1 MGANVKMMTVLRS
14 WISTSLAAKDDECL
28 LAILKYLSRL
38 PVTKESATASKIGK
52 MVQKLTKEGSP
63 AIKKLANEVKDNWFS
78 KMDLGT
84 PTSAAPTP
92 VETSKSTPTKDDAR
106 KRDRSTDSTKS
117 SSSSMTGKPD
127 VQVVSAKKARPSSA
141 TAAAPAKKGT
151 VTIIPSAGPVEKK
164 KAASVPS
171 FDIFKSLSAKTD
183 LPKIKKSDKP
193 VERKSSEKQDLR
205 TSTSDVV
212 ITSITPAGNAPAPL
226 FSYRKEK

>member
-1 MGANVKMMTVLRS
+1 MGSNVKIMTVFRA

-52 MVQKLTKEGSP
+52 MVQKVTKEGSP
-63 AIKKLANEVKDNWFS
+63 GIKKLASEVKDNWFS
-78 KMDLGT
+78 KMDLTT

-106 KRDRSTDSTKS
+106 KRDRSTDSTQS
-117 SSSSMTGKPD
+117 STSSMTGKPD
-127 VQVVSAKKARPSSA
+127 VQVAPAKKARPSSA
-141 TAAAPAKKGT
+141 TTAPAKKAT

-164 KAASVPS
+164 KAATVPS
-171 FDIFKSLSAKTD
+171 FDIFKSLSAKAD

-193 VERKSSEKQDLR
+193 VERKSEKQDLR
-205 TSTSDVV
+205 TVNPDVM
-212 ITSITPAGNAPAPL
+212 ITSITPAESAPAPL